1 MSRITAIIT
10 LGALI
15 LSEGASAQLTFCNKT
30 DGDVS
35 VAILTDS
42 GATTTGWQIDS
53 EKCKVV
59 IHDALDVT
67 EHFSFYARMPKH
79 ADELKGEWPGKNDKW
94 VPKPGC
100 INDAAATFNWRVES
114 CESHPNARVVPM
126 IMHLPGS
133 SNYEV
138 DLWYHLERQNAWYM
152 MQESERTP
160 PAATTRAQTDG
171 KSLVIA
177 AVSSQPAKA
186 STSRATVPQ
195 SVVDARRG
203 ACRGCELAT
212 SYLSYMGDIVECDVL
227 AGDVFVTTRSPGAQG
242 TQRYKIIYDLE
253 IVRQCN
259 AQGQAIPN
267 PPRATLPRTQ
277 GPPRPAGPGV
287 PITPPRPLVSRSCV
301 TRQSRLVNGDT
312 ITWELINSCGV
323 CASVWWRH
331 MVNGTPEQYIG
342 RNTGVPANSR
352 ISVTTSNMG
361 GVNDLVITSVEA
373 CSP

>member
-1 MSRITAIIT
+1 MKAV
-10 LGALI
+10 
-15 LSEGASAQLTFCNKT
+15 F
-30 DGDVS
+30 
-35 VAILTDS
+35 
-42 GATTTGWQIDS
+42 
-53 EKCKVV
+53 
-59 IHDALDVT
+59 
-67 EHFSFYARMPKH
+67 
-79 ADELKGEWPGKNDKW
+79 
-94 VPKPGC
+94 
-100 INDAAATFNWRVES
+100 
-114 CESHPNARVVPM
+114 
-126 IMHLPGS
+126 LPI
-133 SNYEV
+133 
-138 DLWYHLERQNAWYM
+138 A
-152 MQESERTP
+152 
-160 PAATTRAQTDG
+160 
-171 KSLVIA
+171 LVIA
-177 AVSSQPAKA
+177 AVLSQPAKA

-203 ACRGCELAT
+203 TCRGCELAT
-212 SYLSYMGDIVECDVL
+212 SYLSYMGDIVECDVR

-267 PPRATLPRTQ
+267 PPRVTPSRRQ
-277 GPPRPAGPGV
+277 DPPVGPGV
-287 PITPPRPLVSRSCV
+287 RITPPRPVVSLSCV

-331 MVNGTPEQYIG
+331 MVNGAPEHYTP

-352 ISVTTSNMG
+352 ISVTTKNMG